1 MTRFATVVAPA
12 LFVVASCGGEGSRN
26 SGSAGASADDGIG
39 SITATGDGTG
49 NSDADADAGDDDVK
63 LDASSNN
70 DLGLE
75 GCGGEGGADSAMD
88 TEGTEVD
95 FSYIWIA
102 NSGEG
107 TMSKIDTVTL
117 EERGRFIVRPDS
129 LGNPSRTS
137 VNLSGDVAIANRAGG
152 VTKVFAIEERC
163 IDANGNGTIETS
175 TSNAFLPWGTD
186 ECVAWHTPFAV
197 ESQRPVAWAPGTW
210 NPSTCAYDNEDLWT
224 ATGTSATG
232 IDVHLL
238 DGDNGAVLGSVHI
251 PEMTFDGYGIYG
263 GAVDGEGNFWGS
275 NLGGGYLAY
284 VNKESLEYKVW
295 PVPISGYGMTVDSD
309 GYVWVCSYDIARFD
323 PMTETWQ
330 TNTVNGSGGC
340 MGDGAGKIWMAANPL
355 VAVDTQT
362 LQVVQ
367 TIPIPSYAHGVSI
380 DFYGYVW
387 GVSLYEPYAYRV
399 DPATM
404 MVDTFTGLNMPY
416 TYSDMTGFALKN
428 AGTIPMPQG

>member
-39 SITATGDGTG
+39 SITATGGGTG

-75 GCGGEGGADSAMD
+75 GCGAEGGADSAMD

-117 EERGRFIVRPDS
+117 EEKGRFIVRPDS

-152 VTKVFAIEERC
+152 VTKVYALEEKC
-163 IDANGNGTIETS
+163 VDANGNGTIETS

-186 ECVAWHTPFAV
+186 ECVAWHTPFMV

-284 VNKESLEYKVW
+284 VNKESLEYRVW

-340 MGDGAGKIWMAANPL
+340 MGDGAGKIWMASNPL

-367 TIPIPSYAHGVSI
+367 TIPIPS
-380 DFYGYVW
+380 
-387 GVSLYEPYAYRV
+387 
-399 DPATM
+399 
-404 MVDTFTGLNMPY
+404 
-416 TYSDMTGFALKN
+416 
-428 AGTIPMPQG
+428 